1 MILSI
6 PIKFI
11 WLIVFLFYVNICCLL
26 HHSNFEEII
35 EIYLS
40 NFVNCFAFPR
50 FSFMYLAAVCS
61 IRIFNSYLLCVFK
74 STKNS
79 VLINAL
85 GSLNLSKYISS
96 SLLCVFNP
104 YFLVHFISFQY
115 PFISFILF
123 LFCFSLWCLRAYN
136 PAVFFDL
143 SSFLSNE
150 RNQCIHIQW
159 WCLDNCASYIS
170 HNIFFFT
177 SLVAHFDF
185 PYFCWLDNTFFPQG
199 KTSVFQ
205 STIFWEDAGSN
216 KRPNIPWFS
225 SNNQKI
231 TIVYNLIR
239 HVLNIYSVNRF
250 FRRET
255 LMKAVLIHLEGLPE
269 DL

>member
-11 WLIVFLFYVNICCLL
+11 WLIAFLFYVNVCCFL

-35 EIYLS
+35 EIYIS

-61 IRIFNSYLLCVFK
+61 IRIFNSYLLRVFK

-85 GSLNLSKYISS
+85 GSLKNSNLSKYISS

-123 LFCFSLWCLRAYN
+123 FSL
-136 PAVFFDL
+136 FD
-143 SSFLSNE
+143 
-150 RNQCIHIQW
+150 
-159 WCLDNCASYIS
+159 
-170 HNIFFFT
+170 
-177 SLVAHFDF
+177 V
-185 PYFCWLDNTFFPQG
+185 
-199 KTSVFQ
+199 
-205 STIFWEDAGSN
+205 
-216 KRPNIPWFS
+216 
-225 SNNQKI
+225 
-231 TIVYNLIR
+231 
-239 HVLNIYSVNRF
+239 
-250 FRRET
+250 
-255 LMKAVLIHLEGLPE
+255 
-269 DL
+269 